1 MDPKQGDSGICEE
14 EDGANSRIWGSF
26 SRSKRMAAAN
36 PAAATTRRRVP
47 HNTAGAVFSALEH
60 TPGSSSR
67 QGTAQPSASAPGGF
81 CKKTRYVDGVS
92 TPVVRA
98 LSICT
103 PFLLS
108 FLDLLEL
115 VILFPLRVHD
125 RSCHPCTGGSQEI
138 SLTMV
143 LILNRNNTLEE
154 KLYVFLLS

>member
-1 MDPKQGDSGICEE
+1 MVRTRGF
-14 EDGANSRIWGSF
+14 GAPSPPRRGWLRQIPPPLRLDDARRTTLLELSFPLWSTHRGRPLAKGRRSRL
-26 SRSKRMAAAN
+26 R
-36 PAAATTRRRVP
+36 PRRGV
-47 HNTAGAVFSALEH
+47 SA
-60 TPGSSSR
+60 
-67 QGTAQPSASAPGGF
+67 
-81 CKKTRYVDGVS
+81 KKTRYVDGVS

-115 VILFPLRVHD
+115 VILFPSRVPD